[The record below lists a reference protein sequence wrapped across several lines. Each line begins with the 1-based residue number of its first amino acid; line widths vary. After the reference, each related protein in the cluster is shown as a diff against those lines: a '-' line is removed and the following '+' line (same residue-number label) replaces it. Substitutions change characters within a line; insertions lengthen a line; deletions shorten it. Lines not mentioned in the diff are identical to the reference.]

1 MLGVLVVCLLQ
12 APFVLRGEMSYVR
25 IHDSIEGCFA
35 YQAAAV
41 MPGAFDAEGR
51 FTGMLGGLPPAA
63 LSPEPAIQSVYF
75 QLLPP
80 FWAYVAGDL
89 VLRLVAFLGMYF
101 LLRTIVKEFEVLAA
115 LTALSFSMLPFYS
128 VQAMSVSGQPALAL
142 AILVLLSDSA
152 SGLARWLALIGCL
165 LFPYCSVLPLVG
177 VFLCAALGLVWAGR
191 WWYERRVNL
200 WLSAGVA
207 LVAVGY
213 VGANWGLI
221 SESCG
226 RGQTRWHREEFIGE
240 RQRNLSLQIKEAA
253 KIALKTHY
261 HASANAFPILWLGL
275 ALGLSAGFVKTL
287 RETRGRAWCR
297 VLTSLRAPQQPIIG
311 FAVASATLSSV
322 GYFICT
328 DPLYG
333 EVAGR
338 FTLLRAFNFSRSYF
352 LLPPILYV
360 GFHCALVNL
369 FRCHR
374 SSALVAT
381 ALVLAQLGVNIDS
394 REWRERERPTYGR
407 YCDFVNR
414 SVFARVRA
422 IIGESGSQTP
432 VGCVGFPP
440 AMAMLNGFRT
450 LGGYWSLYPLE
461 YKHRFRRVIHAELE
475 KKAELRKYF
484 DEWGSRCYLFSAE
497 LGLRPPVTKT
507 ERLALQ
513 HLEVDTAALKELG
526 ARYVLSA
533 LPILNAKAIGLR
545 ERGVART
552 EDAAIEVY
560 VYELS

>member
-1 MLGVLVVCLLQ
+1 MLGLLVVCLLQ
-12 APFVLRGEMSYVR
+12 APFVLRGETSYVR

-63 LSPEPAIQSVYF
+63 ISSEPPIQSVYF
-75 QLLPP
+75 RLLPP

-89 VLRLVAFLGMYF
+89 VLRLVAFLGMFF
-101 LLRTIVKEFEVLAA
+101 LLRTIVKEFEALAA
-115 LTALSFSMLPFYS
+115 LTALSFSMLPFFS

-142 AILVLLSDSA
+142 AIVVLLSGST
-152 SGLARWLALIGCL
+152 SGVARWMALACCL

-177 VFLCAALGLVWAGR
+177 VFLCAVLGLVWGGG
-191 WWYERRVNL
+191 WWYERRVNF

-221 SESCG
+221 SDSCG
-226 RGQTRWHREEFIGE
+226 RGQTRWHREEFVGE
-240 RQRNLSLQIKEAA
+240 RQRNLPLQIKEAA

-261 HASANAFPILWLGL
+261 HASANAFPILWIGL
-275 ALGLSAGFVKTL
+275 ALGLSSGLVETL
-287 RETRGRAWCR
+287 REARERAWR
-297 VLTSLRAPQQPIIG
+297 RMLIPPQALEQRIIG
-311 FAVASATLSSV
+311 VAVASAALSSV
-322 GYFICT
+322 CYFICT

-333 EVAGR
+333 EFAAR
-338 FTLLRAFNFSRSYF
+338 FTILRAFNFSRSYF
-352 LLPPILYV
+352 LLPPILYL
-360 GFHCALVNL
+360 GFHCSLVSL
-369 FRCHR
+369 LRGRR
-374 SSALVAT
+374 SSALVAI
-381 ALVLAQLGVNIDS
+381 ALALAQLGANIDS
-394 REWRERERPTYGR
+394 REWREWERPTYGR

-422 IIGESGSQTP
+422 IIGEPSSQAP

-450 LGGYWSLYPLE
+450 IGGYWSLYPLE
-461 YKHRFRRVIHAELE
+461 YKHRFRKVIHAELE
-475 KKAELRKYF
+475 KKPELSKYF
-484 DEWGSRCYLFSAE
+484 DYWGSRCYLFSAE
-497 LGLRPPVTKT
+497 LALRPPVTKT
-507 ERLALQ
+507 ERLALR
-513 HLEVDTAALKELG
+513 HLDLDTAALKELG

-533 LPILNAKAIGLR
+533 LPILNAKAIGLQ

-552 EDAAIEVY
+552 EDAVIEVY